1 LKSPEAHFRRRL
13 FPRANPLARGLARC
27 AVLIA
32 LALPA
37 AAFAQ
42 DPSGDRVQVALDLTD
57 RRIEQAQVLAAGSD
71 NERAEAEITIA
82 VELQARAME
91 AYHATLLRA
100 ALDLTLNARRHAD
113 RAIALFKNLPDPDR
127 VAVQLERT
135 RELID
140 RARDRIEECNS
151 DRARALLR
159 VATEMQER
167 AEAAARDGRYLAALQ
182 LTLSARERALRSLRL
197 CNLEDNTHDAAERA
211 LRRTR
216 EVIDRAREVVAEH
229 GNEAARNLLRRA
241 IELQEQAEAQFRLE
255 HFEASLR
262 QTQSARAIAH
272 RAVRL
277 SQGGP

>member
-1 LKSPEAHFRRRL
+1 MKSPEAHPRSRL
-13 FPRANPLARGLARC
+13 RPSANPLARGLALC
-27 AVLIA
+27 GVLIA
-32 LALPA
+32 LALPVA
-37 AAFAQ
+37 VFAQ
-42 DPSGDRVQVALDLTD
+42 DPTGDRVQVALDLTD

-71 NERAEAEITIA
+71 NERAEAEIA
-82 VELQARAME
+82 VAVDLQARAME
-91 AYHATLLRA
+91 AYNASQLRV

-113 RAIALFKNLPDPDR
+113 RAIALLKNLPDPDR
-127 VAVQLERT
+127 VSVQLERT

-229 GNEAARNLLRRA
+229 GNDAARNLLGRA

-262 QTQSARAIAH
+262 QTQSARAMAH

>member
-1 LKSPEAHFRRRL
+1 MLGVWL
-13 FPRANPLARGLARC
+13 
-27 AVLIA
+27 A
-32 LALPA
+32 LALPVSA
-37 AAFAQ
+37 YAQ
-42 DPSGDRVQVALDLTD
+42 DPTGDRVQFALDLTD

-71 NERAEAEITIA
+71 NERAEAEITVA
-82 VELQARAME
+82 VDLQARAME
-91 AYHATLLRA
+91 AFNASQLRV

-127 VAVQLERT
+127 VSVQLERT

-159 VATEMQER
+159 VATEMQGR
-167 AEAAARDGRYLAALQ
+167 AESAARDGRYLAALQ

-197 CNLEDNTHDAAERA
+197 CNLEDNAHDAAERA

-229 GNEAARNLLRRA
+229 GDEAARALLGRA

-262 QTQSARAIAH
+262 QTQSARAMAQ